1 MERLTAMT
9 EVFLIFGSFTNK
21 VKHANQDQ
29 ENQQCYKYYFNF
41 FNFLILLGI

>member
-1 MERLTAMT
+1 MESLTAMT

-41 FNFLILLGI
+41 FYFLILLGI

>member
-9 EVFLIFGSFTNK
+9 ETNK

-29 ENQQCYKYYFNF
+29 ENQQRYKYY